1 MSFQNPVKSGRAATF
16 VGTLLLTTAFVVPA
30 LAQIE
35 TVTVTAEKRVE
46 DIQTVPIAVTAYSAE
61 DIAAH
66 QINQF
71 KDLQFSTPNVTY
83 TKGNFTG
90 SNFQIRG
97 IGITAVGYDAESGVA
112 VHEDDVFLAN
122 PPLAEANFYD
132 LDSIEVLRGPQSTLY
147 GRGATGGTV
156 NIRTAKPV
164 LDEFSS
170 SAEGM
175 YGNYNSSELKG
186 MVNIPLITDIA
197 AVRFAGDWTRH
208 DGYVKNI
215 ADNSNI
221 DSADTYSFRGS
232 LRFEPTSSTTIDLVG
247 SYSHESDSKMRARKQ
262 LCTTDPTGV
271 LGCLPDSLTTGVVN
285 LNSTLATIASSK
297 QALQIAGLPGTLG
310 LFDISVA
317 PTLPAPLDVLN
328 PPDLRKVNTDFAP
341 VYHARDEFI
350 ALNAKQKI
358 TSWLDATFVGGYDY
372 HATFSQ
378 ESYNNVGGQPFA
390 PGAIA
395 TAAATLH
402 GTINALTAANPG
414 FGDFYFS
421 HYAPYF
427 AQAANNAIPV
437 SGVGGLGLTSGN
449 YGAFSNTVSAS
460 DQSDE
465 FSQQYSAELR
475 FASNFEGPLNFLVA
489 GYYLAAQGT
498 GDYYVVANTFDYPFV
513 ALGAVTG
520 LANPDC
526 YATGC
531 INPGYYHNDGTRNT
545 LTSKAIF
552 GEVYYDIIPDELKLT
567 IGTRYTNDHKDQ
579 VGRIFIFPGD
589 VPIGT
594 PSEAAAADYL
604 VSNHRKDFDC
614 SNGTSNPTNTG
625 CPPGTG
631 LGPDDLYQ
639 VNEVTYSKWTGRAVL
654 NWTPKLDFTDKTT
667 IYGSYARGYKA
678 GGFNPGIQPG
688 LGIPPSYNPE
698 SIDAYELGTKN
709 ILLDG
714 TLQANLTGWY
724 YNYDS
729 LQVSAIV
736 QNTSVNQNISA
747 KLWGV
752 EGEFLWAPTTNWLF
766 TFNFGHTNSSIGN
779 VDLIDQRNPTGGRS
793 DVVLIKDQVL
803 GASIGQNCVLYFI
816 NGQTLSPADNA
827 GFVAALPAGLFANPP
842 GGSGALAGHGV
853 AHANYGSCATSGP
866 TAIPDAVLNAFGYSR
881 TDPTGAGNRSDGVA
895 VSLSGNE
902 LQNTPPWNISI
913 GAQYKFE
920 LANGYSL
927 TPRADFFWQA
937 DMWGRIFNTSADKIN
952 SFESTNLQVTF
963 SAPEEQWYV
972 TAFVKNL
979 FDEDSITGEY
989 LTSSTSGLY
998 TNAFLVDPRLF
1009 GVRVGA
1015 HF

>member
-1 MSFQNPVKSGRAATF
+1 MSFRRPRASRSATLL
-16 VGTLLLTTAFVVPA
+16 GSLLLTTAFVVPA

-66 QINQF
+66 QLNQF

-156 NIRTAKPV
+156 NIRTAKPN
-164 LDEFSS
+164 LEEFSGY
-170 SAEGM
+170 GM
-175 YGNYNSSELKG
+175 GSYGNYNSSELQG
-186 MVNIPLITDIA
+186 FVNVPLVTDVAGI
-197 AVRFAGDWTRH
+197 RLSGDWTRR
-208 DGYVKNI
+208 DGVVTNI
-215 ADNSNI
+215 VDNSKI
-221 DSADTYSFRGS
+221 DSQNTYSFRGS
-232 LRFEPTSSTTIDLVG
+232 FRFQPTQDTTIDIVG
-247 SYSHESDSKMRARKQ
+247 QYSHEADSKMRSRKQ
-262 LCTTDPTGV
+262 LCTTDPTGT
-271 LGCLPDSLTTGVVN
+271 LGCLPDSATTGVVN
-285 LNSTLATIASSK
+285 LNSTLATIASSQ
-297 QALQIAGLPGTLG
+297 QAMSLAGLPATLG
-310 LFDISVA
+310 LFDLSTA

-328 PPDLRKVNTDFAP
+328 PPNLRDVNTDFTP
-341 VYHARDEFI
+341 LYHAHDEFL
-350 ALNAKQKI
+350 ALNAKQRV
-358 TSWLDATFVGGYDY
+358 TSWLDATFVAGYDY

-378 ESYNNVGGQPFA
+378 ESYNNTSGQPFA

-437 SGVGGLGLTSGN
+437 SAIGGLGLTSGN
-449 YGAFSNTVSAS
+449 YGPFSDTVSAS

-465 FSQQYSAELR
+465 YSQQYSAELR
-475 FASNFEGPLNFLVA
+475 FASNFEGPFNFLIA
-489 GYYLAAQGT
+489 GYYLAAQGR

-513 ALGAVTG
+513 VLGALQG

-552 GEVYYDIIPDELKLT
+552 GEIYYDIIPDDLKLT
-567 IGTRYTNDHKDQ
+567 IGARYTNDHKEQ
-579 VGRIFIFPGD
+579 LGRIFIFPGV

-594 PSEAAAADYL
+594 PSESAAIAYLGADEDASTPL
-604 VSNHRKDFDC
+604 VQA
-614 SNGTSNPTNTG
+614 
-625 CPPGTG
+625 
-631 LGPDDLYQ
+631 YQ
-639 VNEVTYSKWTGRAVL
+639 FNEVTYSKWTGRAVL
-654 NWTPKLDFTDKTT
+654 NWTPKVSFTDQTT
-667 IYGSYARGYKA
+667 VYASYARGYKA

-698 SIDAYELGTKN
+698 SIDSYEIGTKN
-709 ILLDG
+709 VLLDS
-714 TLQANLTGWY
+714 TLQANLTGFY

-747 KLWGV
+747 KIWGV
-752 EGEFLWAPTTNWLF
+752 EGELLWAPTSNWQFNL
-766 TFNFGHTNSSIGN
+766 NFGHTDSSIGD
-779 VDLIDQRNPTGGRS
+779 VSLIDQRNPTGGRS
-793 DVVLIKDQVL
+793 DVVLIKDSVL
-803 GASIGQNCVLYFI
+803 GASIGQNCVLYMLP
-816 NGQTLSPADNA
+816 GTTQTPDQI
-827 GFVAALPAGLFANPP
+827 AGLAPFFFAPP
-842 GGSGALAGHGV
+842 GGASALAGHGV
-853 AHANYGSCATSGP
+853 AHADYGWCGTPPST
-866 TAIPDAVLNAFGYSR
+866 VLPPNTTWDQYLAANGYSR
-881 TDPTGAGNRSDGVA
+881 TDPSNSLNKSDGVHT
-895 VSLSGNE
+895 SLSGNQ
-902 LQNTPPWNISI
+902 LQNAPPWNISI
-913 GAQYKFE
+913 GVQYRFE
-920 LANGYSL
+920 FENGYSL
-927 TPRADFFWQA
+927 TPRADFYWQA
-937 DMWGRIFNTSADKIN
+937 DMWGRIFDAPSDKIN
-952 SFESTNLQVTF
+952 SWENTNLQVTF
-963 SAPEEQWYV
+963 SAPDDKWYV
-972 TAFVKNL
+972 QGYIKNV
-979 FDEDSITGEY
+979 FNEDSITGEY

-998 TNAFLVDPRLF
+998 TNAFLVDPRFF
-1009 GVRVGA
+1009 GFRVGA